1 MVNVLYDKA
10 ITCPV
15 CKNIFHTKK
24 VRTSATRIEKRD
36 TDFCTHYIGENPIL
50 YNVFVCPMC
59 GYAALESGF
68 EEINAAGKKMIQES
82 ISRRW
87 TQRSFGEERTI
98 LEAIETYKLALL
110 CSQILGHKKG
120 TLANICLRIAW
131 LYRYLSHEKEFEF
144 LTHAVNCFEQAFA
157 NEPMPIGNLDDVSL
171 TYLIGELHRM
181 IGNYEEAVEWFGK
194 AVSNPAIKTKKK
206 IDTMAREQWRL
217 AKDAYRSKNSREQ
230 VG

>member
-1 MVNVLYDKA
+1 MNALYDKK

-59 GYAALESGF
+59 GYAALESNF
-68 EEINAAGKKMIQES
+68 EEINTAGKKVIEEN
-82 ISRRW
+82 ISKRW
-87 TQRSFGEERTI
+87 TQRSFGDERTA

-120 TLANICLRIAW
+120 TLANICLKIAW
-131 LYRYLSHEKEFEF
+131 LYRYMGNEKEFEF
-144 LTHAVNCFEQAFA
+144 LAHAVGCFEKAFA
-157 NEPMPIGNLDDVSL
+157 TEPLPIGNLDDVSL
-171 TYLIGELHRM
+171 LYLIGELHRM
-181 IGNYEEAVEWFGK
+181 IGNYEEAIEWFGK
-194 AVSNPAIKTKKK
+194 AVSNPAIRGKKK
-206 IDTMAREQWRL
+206 IDTMTREQWRA
-217 AKDAYRSKNSREQ
+217 AKEAYNKKRNHEQ

>member
-1 MVNVLYDKA
+1 MNALYDKKIA
-10 ITCPV
+10 CPV
-15 CKNIFHTKK
+15 CKNTFHTKK

-59 GYAALESGF
+59 GYAALESNF
-68 EEINAAGKKMIQES
+68 QEINTAGKKIIEEK
-82 ISRRW
+82 IAKRW
-87 TQRSFGEERTI
+87 TQRSFGEERTA

-120 TLANICLRIAW
+120 TLANICLKIAW
-131 LYRYLSHEKEFEF
+131 LYRYMGHEKEFEF
-144 LTHAVNCFEQAFA
+144 LAHAVSCFEKAFA
-157 NEPMPIGNLDDVSL
+157 NEPLPIGNLDDVSL

-181 IGNYEEAVEWFGK
+181 IGNYEVAIEWFGK
-194 AVSNPAIKTKKK
+194 AVSNPAIRGKKK
-206 IDTMAREQWRL
+206 IDTMTREQWR
-217 AKDAYRSKNSREQ
+217 AAREAYKNQKNHEQ